1 MALSLPG
8 GTLAAETD
16 LHHASGLAAGICA
29 GILAIAT
36 RSRLTLVPKLLIP
49 CYPPIVAGFTSIK
62 TRTSA
67 KSCHL
72 GRLAVE
78 KMTLNYDSLG
88 TDLFESAFTDAVEVA
103 LSALGDTAKQMIYW
117 YIFHDNTGLGAK
129 GICQPE
135 ALSRSLE
142 KVLGSGA
149 ARIEE
154 IVLRELRATLELMLN
169 EQGRTFV
176 EVLACLKESMGHP
189 S

>member
-1 MALSLPG
+1 
-8 GTLAAETD
+8 
-16 LHHASGLAAGICA
+16 
-29 GILAIAT
+29 
-36 RSRLTLVPKLLIP
+36 
-49 CYPPIVAGFTSIK
+49 
-62 TRTSA
+62 
-67 KSCHL
+67 
-72 GRLAVE
+72 
-78 KMTLNYDSLG
+78 MTLNYDSLG

-154 IVLRELRATLELMLN
+154 IVLRELSARLGLMLN

-176 EVLACLKESMGHP
+176 EVLASLKESMGHP